1 MGRKQEV
8 CGAVTGAL
16 LVLGLQAG
24 YEESDDRAGKER
36 VYALARTFQERFAL
50 VHGSVVCRELLG
62 VDLMTPEGQKEF
74 GAQGLGTRVCTEC
87 VATADRLVRELMGSW
102 NT

>member
-24 YEESDDRAGKER
+24 YEEPTDKAGKER
-36 VYALARTFQERFAL
+36 VYSLGRTFQDRFAA

-62 VDLMTPEGQKEF
+62 VDLMTPDGQREF
-74 GAQGLGTRVCTEC
+74 GTQELGTRVCQEC